1 MKYNKQTGFTL
12 IEILVVMVIL
22 GVLAGLVAPA
32 LLGQAG
38 QARIDA
44 AKTDLT
50 TIAKSLDIYKLD
62 NFQYP
67 STDQGLEALVTKPS
81 GSPEP
86 KNYKSSGYV
95 KKLPI
100 DPWGNPYQY
109 INEGSD
115 YEIYSMGADGQEGG
129 EEDNADISSKD
140 D

>member
-44 AKTDLT
+44 ANTDLT

-115 YEIYSMGADGQEGG
+115 YEVYSMGADGQEGG

>member
-1 MKYNKQTGFTL
+1 MKFNKQTGFTL

-44 AKTDLT
+44 ANTDLT

-115 YEIYSMGADGQEGG
+115 YEVYSMGADGQEGG